1 MISVVKVFLAV
12 RKNPNTKGEGL
23 MLVRLQKYLAQAGI
37 CSRREGER
45 FILDGRVAVNGEVVT
60 ELGTKVDPE
69 TDRVTVDGKSVGDA
83 EELVYILLNKPPGY
97 ISSCRQQNEK
107 IVLDLIDTDRRVY
120 PVGRL
125 DKASEGLL
133 LLTNDGRLHLKL
145 SHPSFDH
152 EKEYEVSVARPINDD
167 ALRAMGEGVVISG
180 RVTRSARVKRLSAK
194 RFRIVLQ
201 EGRNRQIRRML
212 GALNHE
218 AILLRRTR
226 MAGIRLGGLPV
237 GAWRHLTD
245 KEKEDLFKML

>member
-1 MISVVKVFLAV
+1 MQSQRLI
-12 RKNPNTKGEGL
+12 
-23 MLVRLQKYLAQAGI
+23 RLQKYLSHAGI

-45 FILDGRVAVNGEVVT
+45 LILEGRVAVNGNVVT
-60 ELGTKVDPE
+60 ELGTKVDSE

-83 EELVYILLNKPPGY
+83 ESLVYILLNKPPGY
-97 ISSCRQQNEK
+97 ISSCRHRNEK

-152 EKEYEVSVARPINDD
+152 EKEYEVAVARPISDD
-167 ALRAMGEGVVISG
+167 ELRAMGAGVLISG
-180 RVTRSARVKRLSAK
+180 RPTRPARVKRLSAK

-212 GALNHE
+212 GVLNHE
-218 AILLRRTR
+218 AIQLRRIR
-226 MAGIRLGGLPV
+226 MAGIRLGELSV